1 MENGS
6 LSVAAQLV
14 LRSFSEGGRVTT
26 ENAPFSDHG
35 KNFQTF
41 LKTFENASLSNQK
54 NTGIKKPVT
63 GHDSGTTFR
72 FQPFSAAL
80 RQEGS

>member
-35 KNFQTF
+35 KSFQTF
-41 LKTFENASLSNQK
+41 LKTFEIISFQK
-54 NTGIKKPVT
+54 KYGMPEHFFFDEAI
-63 GHDSGTTFR
+63 
-72 FQPFSAAL
+72 
-80 RQEGS
+80 